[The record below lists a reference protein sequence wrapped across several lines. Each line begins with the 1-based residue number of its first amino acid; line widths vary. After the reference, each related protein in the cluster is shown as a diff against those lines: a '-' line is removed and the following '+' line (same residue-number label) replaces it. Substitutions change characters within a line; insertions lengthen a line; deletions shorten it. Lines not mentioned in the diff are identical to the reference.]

1 MYEIL
6 AESRAVKLDQEVD
19 LIRWAVKAT
28 TEAHVEC
35 FKKRGIGFENLV
47 TLFLLVHVRVAVNG
61 RKMV

>member
-19 LIRWAVKAT
+19 VIRWAVKAT

-35 FKKRGIGFENLV
+35 LR
-47 TLFLLVHVRVAVNG
+47 RVKVG
-61 RKMV
+61 MREF